1 MSANGLDVFDKTL
14 QTTHIWL
21 DELMSAIGPDRQV
34 AWKVLTTVLRKLRDR
49 LPVEL
54 AAHLSSQ
61 LPLLIRGAF
70 YDQYQPARQPS
81 TCRNAEEFVAEVAEW
96 LADTRPVDPRLAV
109 RAVFAIL
116 SHHVPE
122 GEIVKVQDPPL
133 AERISAASRARSSAA
148 RFVRVSAMS
157 SPSAA
162 TPQRAPSRTT
172 WSTKAISSWR

>member
-122 GEIVKVQDPPL
+122 GEIVKVQDALPGDLRALWITAAEAVEPP
-133 AERISAASRARSSAA
+133 
-148 RFVRVSAMS
+148 
-157 SPSAA
+157 
-162 TPQRAPSRTT
+162 PQQGEAGRYAGRGDGQDLT
-172 WSTKAISSWR
+172 A